1 MQPYPARLRRS
12 ALERHPVQSRVFL
25 AEVRDEVDVGQA
37 RPRDRADPVFG
48 FDVPVDCPGV
58 ERRLLNPRETWPDP
72 VAYDAAV
79 TDLAQKFHQNFNQ
92 FRALVKPE
100 VANAGP

>member
-1 MQPYPARLRRS
+1 MCQWIA
-12 ALERHPVQSRVFL
+12 
-25 AEVRDEVDVGQA
+25 
-37 RPRDRADPVFG
+37 
-48 FDVPVDCPGV
+48 PGV